1 MARGKIQLKRIEN
14 PVHRQVTFCK
24 RRTGL
29 LKKAKELSVLCDA
42 EIGVVI
48 FSPQGKLFEL
58 ATKGTMDGIID
69 KYMKCTGGGGGRG
82 SSSAIFTA
90 QEQLQPP
97 NLEPK
102 DEVNVLKREIEMLQK
117 GISYMFGG
125 GDGAMNL
132 EELLLL
138 EKHLEYWIS
147 QIRSAKMEIM
157 LQEIQSL
164 RNKEGVLKNA
174 NKYLLE
180 KIEENNNSILD
191 ANFTTVD
198 TNYSYP
204 LTMPSEIFQF

>member
-1 MARGKIQLKRIEN
+1 M
-14 PVHRQVTFCK
+14 
-24 RRTGL
+24 
-29 LKKAKELSVLCDA
+29 
-42 EIGVVI
+42 
-48 FSPQGKLFEL
+48 
-58 ATKGTMDGIID
+58 
-69 KYMKCTGGGGGRG
+69 Y
-82 SSSAIFTA
+82 
-90 QEQLQPP
+90 
-97 NLEPK
+97 EPK
-102 DEVNVLKREIEMLQK
+102 DEVKVLKREIEMLQK
-117 GISYMFGG
+117 GIRYMFGG

-138 EKHLEYWIS
+138 EKHLEFWIS

>member
-1 MARGKIQLKRIEN
+1 
-14 PVHRQVTFCK
+14 
-24 RRTGL
+24 
-29 LKKAKELSVLCDA
+29 
-42 EIGVVI
+42 
-48 FSPQGKLFEL
+48 
-58 ATKGTMDGIID
+58 
-69 KYMKCTGGGGGRG
+69 
-82 SSSAIFTA
+82 
-90 QEQLQPP
+90 
-97 NLEPK
+97 
-102 DEVNVLKREIEMLQK
+102 MLQK

-147 QIRSAKMEIM
+147 QIRSAKMDVM

-164 RNKEGVLKNA
+164 RN
-174 NKYLLE
+174 

-191 ANFTTVD
+191 ANFAVME